1 MVKTIRNMDII
12 ISIDFG
18 HNQVLQDGIN
28 DGSRPEQNLD
38 ADIKREPNLEL
49 NIKQETNLE
58 PTVAD
63 IKQETIPVL
72 KQFAFIDANNQ
83 DTSKTMTHSSLKIA
97 EAYTLIDT
105 EETSPSYMN
114 SEVNEQ
120 KQRNELTILKQ
131 EPDHSEVR
139 ESTTGKVLVE
149 RESETRTVQNPPLL
163 KATAADAFEHCEYFC
178 RICSEE
184 FYTELKL
191 TRHLM
196 GVHKE
201 TPLKYRKK
209 FGPLQTKVVFHKCGL
224 CGEKVRHS
232 RNEIYKHLK
241 QSPKHKS
248 GDMSLS
254 LDTYHKRYMG
264 GGQWYNQ
271 SWFDCRK
278 CPEKSIV
285 KSDLVSHI
293 QRKHGFKLIMMFFN
307 CPPPFRCS
315 RTVDS

>member
-1 MVKTIRNMDII
+1 MDII

-58 PTVAD
+58 PTEAD
-63 IKQETIPVL
+63 IKQEPIPVL
-72 KQFAFIDANNQ
+72 KQFAFIDANYQ
-83 DTSKTMTHSSLKIA
+83 DTSKTQTHSSNKSLKIV

-105 EETSPSYMN
+105 EETSPSYIN
-114 SEVNEQ
+114 TETNKH
-120 KQRNELTILKQ
+120 KQGN
-131 EPDHSEVR
+131 
-139 ESTTGKVLVE
+139 
-149 RESETRTVQNPPLL
+149 
-163 KATAADAFEHCEYFC
+163 AFDHCEYFC

-191 TRHLM
+191 TRHLW
-196 GVHKE
+196 GVHKVS
-201 TPLKYRKK
+201 PQKYEKK
-209 FGPLQTKVVFHKCGL
+209 HGPLQTKVVFHTCGL
-224 CGEKVRHS
+224 CGENVTHS
-232 RNEIYKHLK
+232 RDDIYKHLK

-254 LDTYHKRYMG
+254 LETYYKRYMG

-271 SWFDCRK
+271 CWFDCRK
-278 CPEKSIV
+278 CPEKYIV

-293 QRKHGFKLIMMFFN
+293 QRKHGFKLIMIFFN
-307 CPPPFRCS
+307 CPSPFRCS